1 MLYKNN
7 KKCRLCSGNLSN
19 ILNLGKQP
27 LANNFS
33 SKKRCKTYPLN
44 LTICNDCHL
53 LQLKESFNTNF
64 LFKNYAYYTPSRSN
78 FLKHYKIIL
87 KRISRFKTINSNSKV
102 LEIGCNN
109 GDFLDFIK
117 FEKDCLVVGVDPA
130 KNLAEHCISKSIKI
144 FSNAFNSALA
154 NVIKKKYKSF
164 DIIILRHVYAHI
176 NNIKDINVALKK
188 ISNSNTVIYIENAY
202 AFETLKNNEFDQI
215 YHEHMS
221 YIHLRP
227 MITFFK
233 NYNLEIFD
241 SFISPI
247 HGGSICMLV
256 SKYKNFKPSIELNK
270 ILKYEKKNFNKK
282 LINKFLKN
290 VRINK
295 NKFINLI
302 RNLKKKSH
310 IIGTYGASAKGS
322 TLLNFYKINEKYIY
336 KAFDN
341 SENKINKYLPGSEIK
356 ITSTDSIEKYKCN
369 YIIVTAWNYL
379 KIILKKELNYLKKGG
394 KFIIP
399 IPRTKIISIKNY
411 KKFL

>member
-1 MLYKNN
+1 MFYKNK
-7 KKCRLCSGNLSN
+7 KKCRLCSGSLSN

-33 SKKRCKTYPLN
+33 SQKKIKTYPLN
-44 LTICNDCHL
+44 LTICKNCHL
-53 LQLKESFNTNF
+53 LQLKEAFNTNF
-64 LFKNYAYYTPSRSN
+64 LFKNYAYYTPSRIN

-87 KRISRFKTINSNSKV
+87 KRISKFKVINSNTKV

-109 GDFLDFIK
+109 GDFLDYIK
-117 FEKDCLVVGVDPA
+117 FERNCLVVGVDPA
-130 KNLAEHCISKSIKI
+130 KNLAEYCNSKSIKI
-144 FSNAFNSALA
+144 FSSSFNSRLA
-154 NVIKKKYKSF
+154 NLIKKKYESF
-164 DIIILRHVYAHI
+164 DVIILRHVYAHI
-176 NNIKDINVALKK
+176 DNIKDINIGLKK
-188 ISNSNTVIYIENAY
+188 ISNSNTIIYIENAY
-202 AFETLKNNEFDQI
+202 AYETLMKNEFDQI

-227 MITFFK
+227 MVTFFK

-241 SFISPI
+241 SFISPL
-247 HGGSICMLV
+247 HGGSICMLI
-256 SKYKNFKPSIELNK
+256 SKYKNFKPTTQLNK
-270 ILKYEKKNFNKK
+270 ILNHEKKNFNKK
-282 LINKFLKN
+282 LILKFLKN
-290 VRINK
+290 VQINK

-302 RNLKKKSH
+302 KNLKKKSY

-322 TLLNFYKINEKYIY
+322 TLLNFYKINKKYIY

-341 SENKINKYLPGSEIK
+341 SENKINKYLPGSQIK
-356 ITSTDSIEKYKCN
+356 ITNSDSIEKYKCN

-379 KIILKKELNYLKKGG
+379 KIIIKKELHYLKKGG

-399 IPRTKIISIKNY
+399 IPKPRIISIKNY